1 MIILPENIQELKSY
15 KPGKTIPQIKEELG
29 LARTVVLWNN
39 ENCFGSS
46 PRAVEEMKK
55 ALEHIHMYPDP
66 LGTRLRE
73 RIVEMNNGIINKDQV
88 VLGNGSE
95 GILNDVFR
103 AFFRPGDEL
112 LTSEGTFVAV
122 YVWANANNVTTK
134 LIPLTKDYRFDV
146 KKMAEA
152 ITPQT
157 KVIYISS
164 PNNPT
169 GSIVTREELRWLMEK
184 VPEHVL
190 VVVDEAYYEFAKAL
204 SDDYPDSVTLNAPN
218 ILTMRTFSKAY
229 GVAGVRIGYAIGSRE
244 VIDALVKV
252 KLVFTPSG
260 VAQAGGYGA
269 SLDTEF
275 LQKTVE
281 NNKVWQPKFY
291 DAFEKLG
298 LKYVKSYGNFVMLD
312 MGTPEAADDLFK
324 KLLKKGIFVRV
335 LGGFGLP
342 HCIRITVGNESDNT
356 YFLEGLK
363 ELIAV

>member
-15 KPGKTIPQIKEELG
+15 KPGKTIQQIKEELG
-29 LARTVVLWNN
+29 LDRTVVLWNN

-46 PRAVEEMKK
+46 PMAVEEMKK
-55 ALEHIHMYPDP
+55 ALEDIHMYPDP

-73 RIVEMNNGIINKDQV
+73 RIAAMNNGIITKEQV

-103 AFFRPGDEL
+103 VFFRPGDEL

-122 YVWANANNVTTK
+122 YVWAKANNVTTK
-134 LIPLTKDYRFDV
+134 LIPLTPDYRFDV
-146 KKMAEA
+146 EKIADA
-152 ITPQT
+152 ISPRT

-169 GSIVTREELRWLMEK
+169 GSIVTREELSWLMER
-184 VPEHVL
+184 VPDHVL
-190 VVVDEAYYEFAKAL
+190 VVVDEAYYEFAKEL
-204 SDDYPDSVTLNAPN
+204 TNDYPDSLTLNAPN

-229 GVAGVRIGYAIGSRE
+229 GVAGVRIGYAIGSKE
-244 VIDALVKV
+244 VISALVKV

-269 SLDTEF
+269 SLDDDF
-275 LQKTVE
+275 LHKTVQ
-281 NNKVWQPKFY
+281 NNKTWLPVFY
-291 DAFEKLG
+291 EEFEKLG
-298 LKYVKSYGNFVMLD
+298 LRFVESYGNFVMLD
-312 MGTPEAADDLFK
+312 MGAPEAADELFH
-324 KLLKKGIFVRV
+324 KLLSKGIFVRV

-342 HCIRITVGNESDNT
+342 HCIRVTVGNESDNL
-356 YFLEGLK
+356 YFLRTLK
-363 ELIAV
+363 EIIQA